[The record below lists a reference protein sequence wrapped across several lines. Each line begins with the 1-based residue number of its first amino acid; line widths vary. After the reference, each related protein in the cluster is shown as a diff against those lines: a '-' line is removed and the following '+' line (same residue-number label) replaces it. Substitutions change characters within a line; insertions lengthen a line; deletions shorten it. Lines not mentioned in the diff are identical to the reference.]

1 METQARPP
9 RNSESSGPKN
19 KGAVMKQRVVAF
31 MCAFS
36 AAGAIA
42 AFGQGEVRQPGAVY
56 DFDFK
61 GQKPAPAPRRDISG
75 VWEPA
80 ASASAGINATGAQQ
94 MPSDGKP
101 EHELPFTPEGRP
113 RFCRTSRRSA

>member
-9 RNSESSGPKN
+9 RNSDSSGPKN

-61 GQKPAPAPRRDISG
+61 GRWDIALGDPATEFG
-75 VWEPA
+75 KVC
-80 ASASAGINATGAQQ
+80 SALG
-94 MPSDGKP
+94 
-101 EHELPFTPEGRP
+101 L
-113 RFCRTSRRSA
+113 